1 MENIDLSDNVKLE
14 ESCVIVDDNLLYEV
28 ARRNRKLRSYKVIP
42 LSQKL
47 CDYLCFVCICTKHT
61 CGLAAVGLC
70 VCGECVWGY
79 AYMLHVNGMC
89 EKNLFAVMQLIF
101 F

>member
-1 MENIDLSDNVKLE
+1 VSLLMITCSMKLLVETVNSDHTRLSL
-14 ESCVIVDDNLLYEV
+14 SH
-28 ARRNRKLRSYKVIP
+28 RN
-42 LSQKL
+42 